1 MKVNVLCLGAR
12 NTGLSCRVNRD
23 HKQPGEMRSPQR
35 KLAIHRQQFLGHVR
49 YDGLGS
55 RMFDAAMFSR
65 TVPHIEIVDTINT
78 DE

>member
-12 NTGLSCRVNRD
+12 NTGLYCIVNRD
-23 HKQPGEMRSPQR
+23 LKQPGEMRSPQR

-65 TVPHIEIVDTINT
+65 TVEIVDTINT